1 MRENLIAQINRDD
14 DFSDE
19 LFFNILET
27 TDVLERAQFIEAVRR
42 KCQEVGRLREF
53 NNLLKAWIL
62 KSTQLTKQGNSN
74 KTAFTD
80 APLQLNCGKW
90 LANDLGVIMTDVT
103 AQGIPITT
111 TACPHPILPIERYIN
126 IDTDTEKVK
135 LAFFKDGRWREITV
149 DSGTIMNKNSIIQL
163 ADRGVLVTSESAKDL
178 VRYLSDTIALNAQ
191 EIPLYRSI
199 GRLGWI
205 EGDFIPYNDSVKYD
219 GDIDFKSIYDN
230 VRECGSYDVWLE
242 HIKELRKDINIR
254 LVLAASF
261 ASPLIEVVGA
271 LPFILHLWGTTGFGK
286 TVSLMVASSVW
297 GNPEMGCLTRTMN
310 MTANAMARTSC
321 FLYNIPFC
329 ADELQQIKQNWN
341 NYDQLIMYLTEGIDR
356 GRAKARGGV
365 EQTKTWRNSFI
376 FTGEEPI
383 TKGASGGG
391 VKNRVIEVECE
402 NKIIVDGNYTAN
414 LVKANYGHA
423 GNLFIAHLSHL
434 IETDKQSIIDDYK
447 KLFKGILEATDTTDK
462 QALSM
467 ALMLLADKIACE
479 CIFDDEPLTID
490 DVKPYLVSE
499 SAVRVEDRAYDEL
512 ISLVSR
518 SINKFSEFSTDAWGR
533 LSDDVATINKQVLE
547 QELQKLGFDFGSVKK
562 GWDKKG
568 YIIKNSAGRY
578 VHQTRVNGV
587 RGNYIKIKL
596 PDGMNFEEVTDDKDI
611 PFVQYEQQSLT
622 FNK

>member
-1 MRENLIAQINRDD
+1 MKQNLIEQINRTD
-14 DFSDE
+14 DFSND
-19 LFFNILET
+19 LFFEILET
-27 TDVLERAQFIEAVRR
+27 TDVLERAQFIEQIRR

-53 NNLLKAWIL
+53 NNLLKAWIT
-62 KSTQLTKQGNSN
+62 KSVQLQKQGNSN

-90 LANDLGVIMTDVT
+90 VANDLGVVLNDVT
-103 AQGIPITT
+103 AQGMPITT
-111 TACPHPILPIERYIN
+111 TACPHPVLPVERYIN

-135 LAFFKDGRWREITV
+135 LAFFKDGRWREVTV
-149 DSGTIMNKNSIIQL
+149 DNGVVLNKNSIMQL
-163 ADRGVLVTSESAKDL
+163 ADRGILVTSESAKDL
-178 VRYLSDTIALNAQ
+178 VRYLSDTISLNAQ

-205 EGDFIPYNDSVKYD
+205 DGDFIPYNETVKYD
-219 GDIDFKSIYDN
+219 GDLDFKSIYEN

-341 NYDQLIMYLTEGIDR
+341 NYDSIVMYLTEGIDR
-356 GRAKARGGV
+356 GRAKAKGGV

-391 VKNRVIEVECE
+391 VKNRVIEVECD
-402 NKIIVDGNYTAN
+402 NKIIQDGNHTAN

-423 GNLFIAHLSHL
+423 GKAFIAYLSHL

-447 KLFKGILEATDTTDK
+447 TLFKGIIEATDTTDK

-479 CIFDDEPLTID
+479 CVFNDAPLTIEQIKQY
-490 DVKPYLVSE
+490 VVPE

-512 ISLVSR
+512 VSLISRNV
-518 SINKFSEFSTDAWGR
+518 NKFNEFSVDAWGR
-533 LSDDVATINKQVLE
+533 IAENVATINKQVLE
-547 QELQKLGFDFGSVKK
+547 QELNKMGFDFGSVKK

-568 YIIKNSAGRY
+568 YLIKNSAGRF
-578 VHQTRVNGV
+578 VHQTMVNGIK
-587 RGNYIKIKL
+587 GNYIKIQL
-596 PDGMNFEEVTDDKDI
+596 PDGAEFEPI
-611 PFVQYEQQSLT
+611 SNAQNPFEQQKLT
-622 FNK
+622 L

>member
-1 MRENLIAQINRDD
+1 
-14 DFSDE
+14 
-19 LFFNILET
+19 
-27 TDVLERAQFIEAVRR
+27 
-42 KCQEVGRLREF
+42 
-53 NNLLKAWIL
+53 
-62 KSTQLTKQGNSN
+62 
-74 KTAFTD
+74 
-80 APLQLNCGKW
+80 
-90 LANDLGVIMTDVT
+90 
-103 AQGIPITT
+103 
-111 TACPHPILPIERYIN
+111 
-126 IDTDTEKVK
+126 
-135 LAFFKDGRWREITV
+135 
-149 DSGTIMNKNSIIQL
+149 
-163 ADRGVLVTSESAKDL
+163 
-178 VRYLSDTIALNAQ
+178 
-191 EIPLYRSI
+191 
-199 GRLGWI
+199 
-205 EGDFIPYNDSVKYD
+205 
-219 GDIDFKSIYDN
+219 
-230 VRECGSYDVWLE
+230 
-242 HIKELRKDINIR
+242 
-254 LVLAASF
+254 
-261 ASPLIEVVGA
+261 
-271 LPFILHLWGTTGFGK
+271 
-286 TVSLMVASSVW
+286 
-297 GNPEMGCLTRTMN
+297 

-402 NKIIVDGNYTAN
+402 NKIIQDGNHTAN
-414 LVKANYGHA
+414 LVKSNYGHA
-423 GNLFIAHLSHL
+423 GKLFIAHLSHL
-434 IETDKQSIIDDYK
+434 IETDKQSIVDDYK

>member
-90 LANDLGVIMTDVT
+90 LANDLGVVLNDVT

-126 IDTDTEKVK
+126 IDTDMEKVK

-149 DSGTIMNKNSIIQL
+149 DAGTIMNKNSIIQL

-205 EGDFIPYNDSVKYD
+205 DGDFIPYNDSVKYD
-219 GDIDFKSIYDN
+219 GDLDFKSIYDN
-230 VRECGSYDVWLE
+230 VKSAGRLDVWYD
-242 HIKELRKDINIR
+242 HVRELRKDINIR
-254 LVLAASF
+254 MVLAASF
-261 ASPLIEVVGA
+261 ASPLIEVLGA

-310 MTANAMARTSC
+310 MTANAMARTAC
-321 FLYNIPFC
+321 FLYNVPFC
-329 ADELQQIKQNWN
+329 ADELQQIKQNW
-341 NYDQLIMYLTEGIDR
+341 
-356 GRAKARGGV
+356 
-365 EQTKTWRNSFI
+365 
-376 FTGEEPI
+376 
-383 TKGASGGG
+383 
-391 VKNRVIEVECE
+391 
-402 NKIIVDGNYTAN
+402 
-414 LVKANYGHA
+414 
-423 GNLFIAHLSHL
+423 
-434 IETDKQSIIDDYK
+434 
-447 KLFKGILEATDTTDK
+447 
-462 QALSM
+462 
-467 ALMLLADKIACE
+467 
-479 CIFDDEPLTID
+479 
-490 DVKPYLVSE
+490 
-499 SAVRVEDRAYDEL
+499 
-512 ISLVSR
+512 
-518 SINKFSEFSTDAWGR
+518 
-533 LSDDVATINKQVLE
+533 
-547 QELQKLGFDFGSVKK
+547 
-562 GWDKKG
+562 
-568 YIIKNSAGRY
+568 
-578 VHQTRVNGV
+578 
-587 RGNYIKIKL
+587 
-596 PDGMNFEEVTDDKDI
+596 
-611 PFVQYEQQSLT
+611 
-622 FNK
+622 

>member
-1 MRENLIAQINRDD
+1 MKESLIAQINRDD
-14 DFSDE
+14 DFSDD
-19 LFFNILET
+19 LFFEILET
-27 TDVLERAQFIEAVRR
+27 TDVLERAQFIEQIRR
-42 KCQEVGRLREF
+42 KCSEVGRLREF

-62 KSTQLTKQGNSN
+62 KNAQLQKQSGSN
-74 KTAFTD
+74 KTEFTD

-90 LANDLGVIMTDVT
+90 VANDLGVVLTDMN
-103 AQGIPITT
+103 AQGIPITNI
-111 TACPHPILPIERYIN
+111 ACPHPILPVERFIN

-135 LAFFKDGRWREITV
+135 LAFFKDGRWREVTV
-149 DSGTIMNKNSIIQL
+149 DNGTVLNKNSITQL

-178 VRYLSDTIALNAQ
+178 VRYMSDVISLNAQ

-219 GDIDFKSIYDN
+219 GDSDFKSIYDN

-242 HIKELRKDINIR
+242 HIRELRKDINIR
-254 LVLAASF
+254 LALAASF

-286 TVSLMVASSVW
+286 TVTLMVASSVW

-310 MTANAMARTSC
+310 MTANAMARTAC

-329 ADELQQIKQNWN
+329 ADELQQIKTNWGT
-341 NYDQLIMYLTEGIDR
+341 YDALVMYLTEGIDR

-376 FTGEEPI
+376 FTGEEPV
-383 TKGASGGG
+383 TKGVSGGG
-391 VKNRVIEVECE
+391 VKNRVIEIECE
-402 NKIIVDGNYTAN
+402 NKIIKDGNYTAN

-423 GNLFIAHLSHL
+423 GRLFIAHLAHL
-434 IETDKQSIIDDYK
+434 IDTDKQSIIEQYK
-447 KLFKGILEATDTTDK
+447 TIFKGILEATDTTDK

-467 ALMLLADKIACE
+467 ALMLLADAISCE
-479 CIFDDEPLTID
+479 CIFNDKPLGID
-490 DVKPYLVSE
+490 DVKQYLVSE
-499 SAVRVEDRAYDEL
+499 SEVRIEDRAYDEL
-512 ISLVSR
+512 VSLIGRNVS
-518 SINKFSEFSTDAWGR
+518 KFSEFSIDKWGCIK
-533 LSDDVATINKQVLE
+533 DDVATMNKQVLE
-547 QELQKLGFDFGSVKK
+547 QELNKLGFDFGSIKK

-578 VHQTRVNGV
+578 VHQTRVG
-587 RGNYIKIKL
+587 GIKGKYIKIQL
-596 PDGMNFEEVTDDKDI
+596 PEDGFELMDAKED
-611 PFVQYEQQSLT
+611 PFIQQTLT
-622 FNK
+622 L

>member
-90 LANDLGVIMTDVT
+90 LANDLGVVLNDVT
-103 AQGIPITT
+103 AQGIPVTT
-111 TACPHPILPIERYIN
+111 TACPHPILPVERYIN

-149 DSGTIMNKNSIIQL
+149 DAGTIMNKNSIIQL

-230 VRECGSYDVWLE
+230 VREFGSYDVWLE

-341 NYDQLIMYLTEGIDR
+341 NYDQLVMYLTEGIDR

-402 NKIIVDGNYTAN
+402 NKIIQDGNHTAN
-414 LVKANYGHA
+414 LVKSNYGHA
-423 GNLFIAHLSHL
+423 GKLFIAHLSHL
-434 IETDKQSIIDDYK
+434 IETDKQSIVDDYK

>member
-1 MRENLIAQINRDD
+1 
-14 DFSDE
+14 
-19 LFFNILET
+19 
-27 TDVLERAQFIEAVRR
+27 
-42 KCQEVGRLREF
+42 
-53 NNLLKAWIL
+53 
-62 KSTQLTKQGNSN
+62 
-74 KTAFTD
+74 
-80 APLQLNCGKW
+80 
-90 LANDLGVIMTDVT
+90 
-103 AQGIPITT
+103 
-111 TACPHPILPIERYIN
+111 
-126 IDTDTEKVK
+126 
-135 LAFFKDGRWREITV
+135 
-149 DSGTIMNKNSIIQL
+149 
-163 ADRGVLVTSESAKDL
+163 
-178 VRYLSDTIALNAQ
+178 
-191 EIPLYRSI
+191 
-199 GRLGWI
+199 
-205 EGDFIPYNDSVKYD
+205 
-219 GDIDFKSIYDN
+219 
-230 VRECGSYDVWLE
+230 
-242 HIKELRKDINIR
+242 
-254 LVLAASF
+254 
-261 ASPLIEVVGA
+261 
-271 LPFILHLWGTTGFGK
+271 
-286 TVSLMVASSVW
+286 MVASSVW

-310 MTANAMARTSC
+310 MTANAMARTAC
-321 FLYNIPFC
+321 FLYNVPFC
-329 ADELQQIKQNWN
+329 ADELQQIKQNWG
-341 NYDQLIMYLTEGIDR
+341 NYDQLVMYLTEGIDR

-391 VKNRVIEVECE
+391 VKNRVIEIECE
-402 NKIIVDGNYTAN
+402 NKIIKDGNTTAN

-423 GNLFIAHLSHL
+423 GKLFIQYLSHL
-434 IETDKQSIIDDYK
+434 IETDKQSIVDDYK

-479 CIFDDEPLTID
+479 CIFDDEPLKID

-562 GWDKKG
+562 GWDRKG

>member
-1 MRENLIAQINRDD
+1 MKQNLIEQINRTD
-14 DFSDE
+14 DFSDD
-19 LFFNILET
+19 LFFEILET
-27 TDVLERAQFIEAVRR
+27 TDVLERAQFIEQIRR

-53 NNLLKAWIL
+53 NNLLKAWIT
-62 KSTQLTKQGNSN
+62 KSVQLQKQGNSN

-90 LANDLGVIMTDVT
+90 VANDLGVVLNDVT
-103 AQGIPITT
+103 AQGMPITT
-111 TACPHPILPIERYIN
+111 TACPHPVLPVERYIN

-135 LAFFKDGRWREITV
+135 LAFFKDGRWREVTV
-149 DSGTIMNKNSIIQL
+149 DNGVVLNKNSIIQL
-163 ADRGVLVTSESAKDL
+163 ADRGILVTSESAKDL
-178 VRYLSDTIALNAQ
+178 VRYLSDTISLNAQ

-205 EGDFIPYNDSVKYD
+205 DGDFIPYNETVKYD
-219 GDIDFKSIYDN
+219 GDIDFKSIYEN

-341 NYDQLIMYLTEGIDR
+341 NYDSIVMYLTEGIDR
-356 GRAKARGGV
+356 GRAKAKGGV

-402 NKIIVDGNYTAN
+402 NKIIQDGNHTAN

-423 GNLFIAHLSHL
+423 GKAFIAHLSHL

-447 KLFKGILEATDTTDK
+447 ALFKGIIEATDTTDK

-479 CIFDDEPLTID
+479 CIFNDTPLTIEQ
-490 DVKPYLVSE
+490 VKQYVVPE

-512 ISLVSR
+512 ISLISR
-518 SINKFSEFSTDAWGR
+518 NVNKFNEFSADAWGR
-533 LSDDVATINKQVLE
+533 IADNVATINKQVLE
-547 QELQKLGFDFGSVKK
+547 QELNKMGFDFGSVKK

-568 YIIKNSAGRY
+568 YLIKNSAGRF
-578 VHQTRVNGV
+578 VHQTMVNGIK
-587 RGNYIKIKL
+587 GNYIKIQL
-596 PDGMNFEEVTDDKDI
+596 PDDADFKPISGEQN
-611 PFVQYEQQSLT
+611 PFEQQKLT
-622 FNK
+622 L

>member
-1 MRENLIAQINRDD
+1 MKENLIQSINKTD
-14 DFSDE
+14 DFSND
-19 LFFNILET
+19 LFFEILET
-27 TDVLERAQFIEAVRR
+27 TDVLERAQFIEQIRR

-62 KSTQLTKQGNSN
+62 KSTQLQKQGNSN

-90 LANDLGVIMTDVT
+90 VANDLGVVLNDVT
-103 AQGIPITT
+103 AQGMPITT
-111 TACPHPILPIERYIN
+111 TACPHPVLPVERYIN

-135 LAFFKDGRWREITV
+135 LAFFKDGRWREVTV
-149 DSGTIMNKNSIIQL
+149 DNGVVLNKNSIIQL
-163 ADRGVLVTSESAKDL
+163 ADRGILVTSESAKDL
-178 VRYLSDTIALNAQ
+178 VRYLSDVISLNAQ

-205 EGDFIPYNDSVKYD
+205 DGDFIPYNETVKYD
-219 GDIDFKSIYDN
+219 GDIDFKSIYEN

-329 ADELQQIKQNWN
+329 ADELQQIKTNWGT
-341 NYDQLIMYLTEGIDR
+341 YDSLVMYLTEGIDR
-356 GRAKARGGV
+356 GRAKAKGGV

-402 NKIIVDGNYTAN
+402 EKIIQDGNHTAN

-423 GNLFIAHLSHL
+423 GKAFIAYLSHL

-447 KLFKGILEATDTTDK
+447 TLFKGIIEATDTTDK

-479 CIFDDEPLTID
+479 CVFNDAPLTIEQ
-490 DVKPYLVSE
+490 VKQYVVPE

-512 ISLVSR
+512 VSLISRNV
-518 SINKFSEFSTDAWGR
+518 NKFNEFSVDAWGR
-533 LSDDVATINKQVLE
+533 IAENVATINKQVLE
-547 QELQKLGFDFGSVKK
+547 QELNKMGFDFGSVKK

-568 YIIKNSAGRY
+568 YLIKNSAGRF
-578 VHQTRVNGV
+578 VHQTMVNGIK
-587 RGNYIKIKL
+587 GNYIKIQL
-596 PDGMNFEEVTDDKDI
+596 PDDADFKPINGAQN
-611 PFVQYEQQSLT
+611 PFEQQKLT
-622 FNK
+622 L